1 LYHQITQ
8 VLKVDN

>member
-1 LYHQITQ
+1 LRGHE